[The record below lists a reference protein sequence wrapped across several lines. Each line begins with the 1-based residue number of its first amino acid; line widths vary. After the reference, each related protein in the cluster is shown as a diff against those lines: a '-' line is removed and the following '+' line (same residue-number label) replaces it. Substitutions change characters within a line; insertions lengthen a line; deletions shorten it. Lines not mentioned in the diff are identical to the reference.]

1 MTSARNKHPLPPAVH
16 FVKIILTTS
25 LADGIL
31 LPKKFTRKYGDGMS
45 NPVFLKPADGTE
57 WKIHYTKHGGEIWF
71 QKGWK
76 EFATYYSL
84 DHGHLLFFEYEG
96 TSHFDVHIFDSSALE
111 IDYPSHG
118 THEGKDNLVEISDD
132 SVEILGEQFSCQNTR
147 GSSPQPCK
155 KMKNSITTNV
165 ERSPNVVNLHQH
177 VPTISNSS
185 QKATFMKQM
194 LDEDDGIGIF
204 NTEYPKVE
212 QSTSTALKKA
222 STFRSEHP
230 FFRLVMK
237 PSFINGYYLE
247 IPPQFAERYL
257 KKTHAIV
264 ILEILDGRTWSVICS
279 ATRLTEGWQK
289 FASENNLNVGDVC
302 VFELIQKI
310 QGLCF
315 KVSIYQGAE
324 EPICPISQGGTS
336 SQRSSQVKSRSK
348 LKILTIR
355 YIALKRASKFT
366 SENPFFMVTLTT
378 KLKSIITR
386 DVVSDEDIY
395 DLMQHVP
402 MDFVRKHLVNVKQ
415 KLMMIHFRKKLWPV
429 RFVVRESSTVSGNLS
444 TGWAWFVRENE
455 LQRGD
460 VCIFELF
467 NREDATFD
475 AHVFR
480 GHREVMH

>member
-1 MTSARNKHPLPPAVH
+1 M
-16 FVKIILTTS
+16 LTTEY
-25 LADGIL
+25 LL
-31 LPKKFTRKYGDGMS
+31 KLPKKFTRKYGDGMS

-324 EPICPISQGGTS
+324 EPICPISQARTELSENANIVLLKCCIVHPSTNWTGGTS
-336 SQRSSQVKSRSK
+336 SQRSS
-348 LKILTIR
+348 
-355 YIALKRASKFT
+355 
-366 SENPFFMVTLTT
+366 
-378 KLKSIITR
+378 
-386 DVVSDEDIY
+386 
-395 DLMQHVP
+395 QHVP